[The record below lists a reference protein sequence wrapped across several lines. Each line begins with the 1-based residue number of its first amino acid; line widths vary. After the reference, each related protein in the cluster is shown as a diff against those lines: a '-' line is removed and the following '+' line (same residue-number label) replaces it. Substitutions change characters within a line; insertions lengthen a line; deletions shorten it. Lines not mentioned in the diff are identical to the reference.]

1 MQNGKTYT
9 VPTYT
14 GFINTHF
21 GAVNEVVSNVNSS
34 YNALVAEIQNRTSK
48 LIQFDA
54 NYTWSHALDF
64 AQNAN
69 TTTLGNGWLD
79 PYNIDGFPKGG
90 NYGNSIYNIPNRFV
104 AWAMI
109 NSPSIQTNNWVKWIA
124 NDWSLN
130 PEFQRQNGLPYSAA
144 IGTGSIS
151 YSAYNSYA
159 WNGALSGWLPPVGR
173 NTFAQAP
180 ILVLDARLEKQFPI
194 DLHDKT
200 YHLQLLGEFFN
211 ATNHQNVTTINNY
224 AYNAS
229 ANSSLTSGCSSGQM
243 VTGQAQAE
251 CSTLT
256 YLPLTGSGT
265 HESGFG
271 SVTSTNNVYM
281 YTPREIE
288 LTLRLEF

>member
-1 MQNGKTYT
+1 
-9 VPTYT
+9 
-14 GFINTHF
+14 
-21 GAVNEVVSNVNSS
+21 
-34 YNALVAEIQNRTSK
+34 
-48 LIQFDA
+48 
-54 NYTWSHALDF
+54 
-64 AQNAN
+64 
-69 TTTLGNGWLD
+69 
-79 PYNIDGFPKGG
+79 
-90 NYGNSIYNIPNRFV
+90 
-104 AWAMI
+104 WAMI